1 MIDAKCPVCGAI
13 NMCLNL
19 EETDGRYIC
28 SVCGNEIQ
36 ITEYRGKRGTEQ
48 ICENGNRSN
57 GVVVIAEH

>member
-28 SVCGNEIQ
+28 SVCGSEIQ
-36 ITEYRGKRGTEQ
+36 ITEYRGYG
-48 ICENGNRSN
+48 GRSKYAKMET
-57 GVVVIAEH
+57 GQTALS